1 MCSIAVSPQAGYRC
15 AAVGAT
21 VPDSAIFRFPMLSL
35 AQLSEQLAPAMLV
48 GNRPLGLGA
57 LIEVYESNYAG
68 LWRLF
73 GYALREPGW
82 HVSHSPVNGELHL
95 GVERKSSFTIV
106 LRMTY
111 LFPEEGN
118 SRPEPDLIVNLYEDA
133 RVAEVA
139 HWSQRYGRCGVQ
151 PGTFVDCWRRNR
163 VLGKWLEFLADS
175 HHGPVQPRPARPPIQ
190 FRELAAVAG
199 DEAA

>member
-1 MCSIAVSPQAGYRC
+1 
-15 AAVGAT
+15 
-21 VPDSAIFRFPMLSL
+21 MLSL
-35 AQLSEQLAPAMLV
+35 SQVSEQLAPAMLL

-57 LIEVYESNYAG
+57 LIEIYESNYAG
-68 LWRLF
+68 LRRLF

-95 GVERKSSFTIV
+95 EVERQSPFTTV

-111 LFPEEGN
+111 LFPEDGD

-139 HWSQRYGRCGVQ
+139 RWSQRYGNSAAR
-151 PGTFVDCWRRNR
+151 PGTFADCWRRNR
-163 VLGKWLEFLADS
+163 VLGKWLEFLMDS
-175 HHGPVQPRPARPPIQ
+175 HHGPLRPRPARPPFQ
-190 FRELAAVAG
+190 FRELVAPAG
-199 DEAA
+199 EEAA

>member
-1 MCSIAVSPQAGYRC
+1 
-15 AAVGAT
+15 
-21 VPDSAIFRFPMLSL
+21 MLPL
-35 AQLSEQLAPAMLV
+35 AQASEQLAPAMLL

-57 LIEVYESNYAG
+57 LIEMYESNYAG

-95 GVERKSSFTIV
+95 EVERKSAFTTV

-111 LFPEEGN
+111 LFPEDGH
-118 SRPEPDLIVNLYEDA
+118 SRPEPDLVVHLCEDA

-139 HWSQRYGRCGVQ
+139 RWSQRYGNGDAE
-151 PGTFVDCWRRNR
+151 PGTFAHCWRRNR

-175 HHGPVQPRPARPPIQ
+175 HHGPVRPRSARPPFQ
-190 FRELAAVAG
+190 FSELVAVAG